1 MQQLGVEHLH
11 VLVCD
16 RPAMLSLRLR
26 VSIYAFSP
34 LKRRVFSLFCFVQR
48 TCSRTSSLA
57 DDLDKWVL
65 L

>member
-26 VSIYAFSP
+26 VHLCVLPAQEESFLTLLLCAED
-34 LKRRVFSLFCFVQR
+34 LFTYF
-48 TCSRTSSLA
+48 
-57 DDLDKWVL
+57 
-65 L
+65 